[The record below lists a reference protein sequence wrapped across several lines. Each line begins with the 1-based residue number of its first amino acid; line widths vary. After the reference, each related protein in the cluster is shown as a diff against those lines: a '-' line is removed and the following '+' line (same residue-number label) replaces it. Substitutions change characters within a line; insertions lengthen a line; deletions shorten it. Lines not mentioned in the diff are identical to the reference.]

1 MIHFMHIAYCV
12 QNREESGR
20 RRKKRESTSKLK
32 MPNARRDGRQSGPG
46 ELSAVYFQKAM
57 QE

>member
-1 MIHFMHIAYCV
+1 MHIAYCV